1 MGQLVLRDRK
11 ARMGGS
17 IFFSDIPHKKW
28 KVKQAE
34 DQHPGGLDHTAW
46 TFILQLLEV
55 QAIGSG

>member
-1 MGQLVLRDRK
+1 MYSGTEKQGWVDQY
-11 ARMGGS
+11 
-17 IFFSDIPHKKW
+17 FFSDIPHKKW

-34 DQHPGGLDHTAW
+34 DQHPGGLDHAAW